1 METNLNKVYSKPP
14 GKKRNFKSSKIA
26 LSQLTE
32 VEAGID
38 KQKAIIEDLYNK
50 IDRAT
55 AINKELID
63 MENTMFDNVQ
73 DYQDA
78 RKETANVL
86 DVIYDNLD
94 EIAGYIVA
102 DDTLGKYYDMIVELE
117 QEFLGR
123 VKEARDSGLR
133 F

>member
-1 METNLNKVYSKPP
+1 METNLNKVYSKLP

-73 DYQDA
+73 EYQDS
-78 RKETANVL
+78 RNETTKVL
-86 DVIYDNLD
+86 DVIYNNLD
-94 EIAGYIVA
+94 DIAGYIVA
-102 DDTLGKYYDMIVELE
+102 DDTLGKYYTSISELE
-117 QEFLGR
+117 LEFLDR